1 MSRREALHVGDLF
14 ESWFL
19 GGGEVFRM
27 WVVFAHLA
35 SAVDGVEHFP
45 GLILHIVV
53 TVKKKL

>member
-1 MSRREALHVGDLF
+1 
-14 ESWFL
+14 
-19 GGGEVFRM
+19 M

-53 TVKKKL
+53 TVKKSYNWFISPPIP